1 MKKTRTLTA
10 RLRRGKK
17 FFCSGMTCR
26 KNIGRD
32 VVVIILSI
40 AIAGTLLGLACG
52 KKEKKEISEKPI
64 GQVAGVFFEEGKNVF
79 NSAPLEKM
87 APEELPAPTEENSDV
102 TNISESEKSM
112 TEKVLPVTVTP
123 KSETPKVVTPKATET
138 GCIKI
143 PAKILAGL
151 KGAPVPPDGKKKDGK
166 LICHVLAEGKKDKPQ
181 KSKKNPKGQW
191 GGCCYDP
198 DELPN
203 PNCCYPVGSVYEK
216 PLLAYFNNPFPHR
229 K

>member
-1 MKKTRTLTA
+1 
-10 RLRRGKK
+10 
-17 FFCSGMTCR
+17 
-26 KNIGRD
+26 
-32 VVVIILSI
+32 
-40 AIAGTLLGLACG
+40 
-52 KKEKKEISEKPI
+52 
-64 GQVAGVFFEEGKNVF
+64 
-79 NSAPLEKM
+79 
-87 APEELPAPTEENSDV
+87 
-102 TNISESEKSM
+102 
-112 TEKVLPVTVTP
+112 VLPETVTP
-123 KSETPKVVTPKATET
+123 KAEIPKIAAPKSAGT

-143 PAKILAGL
+143 PANILAGL
-151 KGAPVPPDGKKKDGK
+151 KGAPTPPDGKKKDGK